1 MAKLSLILIGASSV
15 AGATLAVPA
24 VAEEGDDR
32 RSVVVRYDDL
42 NLASGEGRERL
53 NTRVRVA
60 VQQVC
65 NSRPSSRPTLKERSR
80 SQKCEAQTMAEAD
93 VKLAGLLNGGGGTQL
108 ADRGQPIVISAP

>member
-1 MAKLSLILIGASSV
+1 MAKLSLILIGASV

-24 VAEEGDDR
+24 VAAEGDDR

-53 NTRVRVA
+53 NTRVKMA

-65 NSRPSSRPTLKERSR
+65 NSRPSSRPTLQERSR
-80 SQKCEAQTMAEAD
+80 SQKCEAQTMAAAD

-108 ADRGQPIVISAP
+108 ADRGQPILISAP

>member
-1 MAKLSLILIGASSV
+1 MAKLSLILIGASV

-24 VAEEGDDR
+24 AAEERDDR
-32 RSVVVRYDDL
+32 RSVVVRYHDL

-53 NTRVRVA
+53 NTRVKVA

-65 NSRPSSRPTLKERSR
+65 NSRPSSRPTLLERSR
-80 SQKCEAQTMAEAD
+80 SQKCEAETMAEAE